1 MLVIGLMVL
10 VLASC
15 GNKDSGNKGGGNFST
30 SGCTTCRIFVTASS
44 FNGNLGGISGADQKC
59 ANDANNPND
68 GAVFKALIVG
78 GTRRACSNSYCSSGY
93 EAQNWVLKA
102 NTDYVNMN
110 DSSAYVTTN
119 ANAVVEYPAFVN
131 NEGKEIQAVDKV
143 WTGLNATGGEGM
155 VDSVKDWTTAS
166 DNCSNWTDE
175 NAFGGIYGEAF
186 TNNYGAFH
194 YMSDFCTEMNKL
206 YCVEQ

>member
-1 MLVIGLMVL
+1 MTRMLFIGLMVL

-15 GNKDSGNKGGGNFST
+15 GDDSKSSGNFST
-30 SGCTTCRIFVTASS
+30 SGCSTCRIFVTASS
-44 FNGNLGGISGADQKC
+44 YNGNLGGISGADQKC

-68 GAVFKALIVG
+68 GATFKALVVG

-102 NTDYVNMN
+102 NTEYINMS
-110 DSSAYVTTN
+110 DSSTFVTTN
-119 ANAVVEYPAFVN
+119 ANAVVEYPVFVN
-131 NEGKEIQAVDKV
+131 DEGKENKALDKV
-143 WTGLNATGGEGM
+143 WTGLSSMGGGF

-166 DNCSNWTDE
+166 DNCSNWTNE
-175 NAFGGIYGEAF
+175 NALGGIYGESFSNDYSAF
-186 TNNYGAFH
+186 SS
-194 YMSDFCTEMNKL
+194 MSDFCSGLNKL